1 MPWALISFLDFS
13 RLASV
18 GPIAL
23 PLALG
28 FAGIYWLVP
37 KGRFGSSLAG
47 TILVSLALLLG
58 GCLLIWG
65 NAWAPETVLF
75 FAFSGIAIVSGGL
88 LITQRNPVRA
98 ALSFALVVLS
108 TCGLFLL
115 LAAPFL
121 MAATI
126 IVYAGAIVVTFL
138 FVIML
143 AQQEGPSDADHRSR
157 EPEFSCIAGFV
168 LLGSTLYLLQLTY
181 DTRTVDRLLTRL
193 DQALEHFDTVVD
205 RYQSPKG
212 RRPSLQALKEDLE
225 NLNLKSL
232 FDEFQQEVTLQRG
245 YPEFFTPIDGR
256 IPEARSSWLALV
268 LKLNRSIVANEGVG
282 AAPDGKELDEKLE
295 EMRKSLIALKD
306 AGVEFRDSYGRLQT
320 APEKEERLAPF
331 SRPEVS
337 SPDQPARSPPPAKLP
352 AENVA
357 SLGRSLFTDFLVPVE
372 LAGALL
378 LVATI
383 GAIAIAG
390 RRQGA
395 LR

>member
-1 MPWALISFLDFS
+1 MPDPLLSAMSLDGLRNLWPLLLALAAGAAAIFLLLPRPQPYPAWWGAFLGAAALILTGMFVIHTGVFTVETLLFHAFS
-13 RLASV
+13 A
-18 GPIAL
+18 IAVI
-23 PLALG
+23 
-28 FAGIYWLVP
+28 AG
-37 KGRFGSSLAG
+37 
-47 TILVSLALLLG
+47 ALL
-58 GCLLIWG
+58 
-65 NAWAPETVLF
+65 V
-75 FAFSGIAIVSGGL
+75 
-88 LITQRNPVRA
+88 TQQNPARA
-98 ALSFALVVLS
+98 ALSFAVVVLS

-378 LVATI
+378 LVAT
-383 GAIAIAG
+383 
-390 RRQGA
+390 
-395 LR
+395 